1 MNQTDITAWQRWIAP
16 MPLFFKVIFYICMAI
31 ALMNAAFVA
40 IDLQLITFE
49 IARPIWFSKVL
60 GYLATGAAIVAKFTV
75 DYKKWQEEQA
85 LTGFNNNVVPIAR
98 SPLSELVTYNSLVL
112 FTKSELTQKLT
123 FWLNVI
129 RNCKTNDVDY
139 RRYQTNISNIET
151 RIFDLDRMNSK
162 PA

>member
-1 MNQTDITAWQRWIAP
+1 MNQTDISAWQRWIAP

-40 IDLQLITFE
+40 VDMQLIESE

-85 LTGFNNNVVPIAR
+85 LEGLDNSLAPIPS
-98 SPLSELVTYNSLVL
+98 SPLSEVVTYSSLVL
-112 FTKSELTQKLT
+112 CTKIELNKKSA
-123 FWLNVI
+123 FWRKELSF
-129 RNCKTNDVDY
+129 CKTNDANY
-139 RRYQTNISNIET
+139 RRYQSNISNIET

-162 PA
+162 P